1 MLPKRCIIYEE
12 LVYVYKMSIMLVMPT
27 LFESVSI
34 PIYESFFLKV
44 PVCASNVV
52 DLTEQVGGSGILFDP
67 NDSYDISKKISIL
80 LNNEN
85 IRNEKNSNLKRFI
98 ILIIKNI
105 KIN

>member
-1 MLPKRCIIYEE
+1 M
-12 LVYVYKMSIMLVMPT
+12 
-27 LFESVSI
+27 
-34 PIYESFFLKV
+34 KV

-52 DLTEQVGGSGILFDP
+52 DLTEQVDGSGILFDP
-67 NDSYDISKKISIL
+67 NDVYDISKKISIL

-85 IRNEKNSNLKRFI
+85 IRNEKNSNLKRFL

>member
-1 MLPKRCIIYEE
+1 MKA
-12 LVYVYKMSIMLVMPT
+12 
-27 LFESVSI
+27 
-34 PIYESFFLKV
+34 

-67 NDSYDISKKISIL
+67 NDFYDISKKISIL

-85 IRNEKNSNLKRFI
+85 IRNEKNSNLKRFL

>member
-1 MLPKRCIIYEE
+1 M
-12 LVYVYKMSIMLVMPT
+12 
-27 LFESVSI
+27 
-34 PIYESFFLKV
+34 KV

-52 DLTEQVGGSGILFDP
+52 GLTEQVGGSGILFDP
-67 NDSYDISKKISIL
+67 NDFYDISKKISIL

-85 IRNEKNSNLKRFI
+85 IRNEKNSNLKRFL

>member
-1 MLPKRCIIYEE
+1 M
-12 LVYVYKMSIMLVMPT
+12 
-27 LFESVSI
+27 
-34 PIYESFFLKV
+34 KV

-52 DLTEQVGGSGILFDP
+52 GLTEQVGVAGILFDP
-67 NDSYDISKKISIL
+67 NDFYDISKKISIL

-85 IRNEKNSNLKRFI
+85 IRNEKNSNLKRFL

>member
-1 MLPKRCIIYEE
+1 
-12 LVYVYKMSIMLVMPT
+12 
-27 LFESVSI
+27 
-34 PIYESFFLKV
+34 LKV

-52 DLTEQVGGSGILFDP
+52 GLTEQVGGAGILFDP
-67 NDSYDISKKISIL
+67 NDFYDISKKISIL

-85 IRNEKNSNLKRFI
+85 IRNEKNSNLKRFL

>member
-1 MLPKRCIIYEE
+1 
-12 LVYVYKMSIMLVMPT
+12 MLVMPT
-27 LFESVSI
+27 LFECVST
-34 PIYESFFLKV
+34 PIYELFFLKA

-67 NDSYDISKKISIL
+67 NDFYDISKKISIL

-85 IRNEKNSNLKRFI
+85 IRNEKNSNLKRFL

-105 KIN
+105 KINWWMCLINLNIWG

>member
-1 MLPKRCIIYEE
+1 LKVSVLQIYE
-12 LVYVYKMSIMLVMPT
+12 L
-27 LFESVSI
+27 
-34 PIYESFFLKV
+34 FFLKA

-67 NDSYDISKKISIL
+67 NDFYDISKKISIL

-85 IRNEKNSNLKRFI
+85 IRNEKNSNLKRFL

>member
-1 MLPKRCIIYEE
+1 
-12 LVYVYKMSIMLVMPT
+12 MLVMPT

-85 IRNEKNSNLKRFI
+85 IRNGKNSNLKRFL

-105 KIN
+105 KINRWMCLINLNIWK

>member
-1 MLPKRCIIYEE
+1 MLPKICISYEE
-12 LVYVYKMSIMLVMPT
+12 LLYVYKMSIMLVMPT

-52 DLTEQVGGSGILFDP
+52 ALTEQVGGAGILFDP
-67 NDSYDISKKISIL
+67 NDVYDMAEKKIL

-85 IRNEKNSNLKRFI
+85 LRNEKTAWI
-98 ILIIKNI
+98 
-105 KIN
+105 

>member
-1 MLPKRCIIYEE
+1 
-12 LVYVYKMSIMLVMPT
+12 MLVMPT
-27 LFESVSI
+27 LFESVST
-34 PIYESFFLKV
+34 PIYELFFLKA
-44 PVCASNVV
+44 PVCASNVE
-52 DLTEQVGGSGILFDP
+52 DLTEQVSGSGILFDP

-85 IRNEKNSNLKRFI
+85 IRNEKNSNLKRFL

>member
-1 MLPKRCIIYEE
+1 MKA
-12 LVYVYKMSIMLVMPT
+12 
-27 LFESVSI
+27 
-34 PIYESFFLKV
+34 

-67 NDSYDISKKISIL
+67 NDSYDISKKNSIL

-85 IRNEKNSNLKRFI
+85 IRNEKNSNLKRFL

>member
-1 MLPKRCIIYEE
+1 
-12 LVYVYKMSIMLVMPT
+12 MLVMPT

-52 DLTEQVGGSGILFDP
+52 ALPEQVGDAGILFDP
-67 NDSYDISKKISIL
+67 NDIFDMAEKISIL

-85 IRNEKNSNLKRFI
+85 IRNEKNSNLKRF
-98 ILIIKNI
+98 LI
-105 KIN
+105 

>member
-1 MLPKRCIIYEE
+1 
-12 LVYVYKMSIMLVMPT
+12 MS
-27 LFESVSI
+27 
-34 PIYESFFLKV
+34 YFFLKA

-52 DLTEQVGGSGILFDP
+52 DLNEQVGGSGILFDP
-67 NDSYDISKKISIL
+67 NDFYDISNKISIL

-85 IRNEKNSNLKRFI
+85 IRNGKNSNLKRFL